1 MNKPQDRVLAH
12 TRGGSVRVSVATSYW
27 SNHCTVITVPTR
39 NASKK
44 KTKKTNASV
53 GVTRGYPA
61 LQLLTPRY
69 CSTALARKCN
79 GAVQVEGCTKT
90 PAKYNASMQLWSWQA
105 NDFDNNASQ
114 AEARGYHALH
124 VMVALGAA
132 QCKAIQSG
140 GPGVA
145 SHAYAI
151 MCPQRRHAPALRG
164 RGGSP
169 PTPRHSQHT
178 EGQGP
183 GSRHATK
190 PNSNT

>member
-1 MNKPQDRVLAH
+1 MGQRCHKLLEQPLYGNHRTNEKRLKEEDKENKCQRWGDK
-12 TRGGSVRVSVATSYW
+12 GISS
-27 SNHCTVITVPTR
+27 
-39 NASKK
+39 
-44 KTKKTNASV
+44 
-53 GVTRGYPA
+53 

-79 GAVQVEGCTKT
+79 SAVKVEDRTKT
-90 PAKYNASMQLWSWQA
+90 PAKCNASMQLWSWQA
-105 NDFDNNASQ
+105 KTSATMPV
-114 AEARGYHALH
+114 G
-124 VMVALGAA
+124 GAWGITHLCHGGSRSRA
-132 QCKAIQSG
+132 VLCKAIQSG
-140 GPGVA
+140 GPGVT